1 MTDKDATRRSRRRG
15 IDACVQGQLV
25 GCRGKAVCLLR
36 GAHDRE
42 STGTHTDTP
51 SYTPCAS
58 NFNSPACRKGQKAK
72 VRWRRP
78 ARLLLPL
85 TTYRYTQGLGA
96 RAVFLPGPGLLPVH
110 RLLTPGTRETPCN
123 LFRFRRSQIHV
134 YCTCTSVATFL
145 VTRSDMSNGLLG
157 TGPCRRGDGTGREA
171 RARIIAAVAGYSG
184 GKTSKAPTF

>member
-134 YCTCTSVATFL
+134 YERGDVPGHPVGHEQWITWYRPMPPRRRHGEGGQSQ
-145 VTRSDMSNGLLG
+145 NH
-157 TGPCRRGDGTGREA
+157 CRRGG
-171 RARIIAAVAGYSG
+171 V
-184 GKTSKAPTF
+184 